1 MSATTMS
8 NTMSATANEKKTEED
23 IEDTS
28 AEDVSKEEDDE
39 AEVEGD
45 AEAEAEVEGDAE
57 VEGEAEEDVVDSD
70 TEAEEDD
77 VVDSDTEA
85 EEDEGE
91 EEGEGEEGEGEKTV
105 KKVSKPAANANTAAS
120 KTKRKNIGLEELKT
134 QNASMAVDPSMLS
147 DSDDEEEAQVEDE
160 NYLQKFDRELRAD
173 YILNFHPES
182 KTHNYEEVKALARVS
197 RDGRGIIIDPLHKT
211 IPFLSKYEL
220 TRVLGQRAKQLDSGA
235 RSFVQVPL
243 DVIDGYHIALLELN
257 QKKMPFIIKRPLPNG
272 GIEYWNISDLE
283 LL

>member
-91 EEGEGEEGEGEKTV
+91 EEGEEGEGEKTV

>member
-39 AEVEGD
+39 AEAEVE

-91 EEGEGEEGEGEKTV
+91 EEGEEGEGEKTV